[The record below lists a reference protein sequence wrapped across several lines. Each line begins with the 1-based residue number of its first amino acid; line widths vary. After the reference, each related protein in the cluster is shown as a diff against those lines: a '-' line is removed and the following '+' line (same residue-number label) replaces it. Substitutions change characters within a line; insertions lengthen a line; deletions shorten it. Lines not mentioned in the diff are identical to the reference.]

1 MYLQDTSQ
9 KPYSSLVSPTRVPLC
24 LCFCISSNIFRV
36 WLQWHSSCQ
45 ASQTSVV
52 YSPRLW
58 PSASAYLIAFAILC
72 CICTVLVGIQK
83 ESYGIIIYRTTD
95 NVHLQSPLCPNMCWK
110 RVGKSP
116 QQKDIMQISFSAKR
130 TQCANYS
137 TTFFVYNMHTHPK
150 RLREYLILL
159 LHCQGTR
166 GLKPLVCA
174 HVIIWFP
181 PTTTSIESNGLA
193 APTAVY
199 CIPDAHIYVLPGHV
213 AVTTATNG
221 ASKNNKVMI
230 VSYLLTGSWYIILT
244 VYHGHWIAITL
255 QSCHSPSTPPAVQ
268 RSHTPP

>member
-1 MYLQDTSQ
+1 MPQHVLN
-9 KPYSSLVSPTRVPLC
+9 K
-24 LCFCISSNIFRV
+24 
-36 WLQWHSSCQ
+36 SCQ
-45 ASQTSVV
+45 VAT
-52 YSPRLW
+52 
-58 PSASAYLIAFAILC
+58 AED
-72 CICTVLVGIQK
+72 T
-83 ESYGIIIYRTTD
+83 
-95 NVHLQSPLCPNMCWK
+95 
-110 RVGKSP
+110 
-116 QQKDIMQISFSAKR
+116 MQISFSAKR

-137 TTFFVYNMHTHPK
+137 TTFFVYNMHTHLK
-150 RLREYLILL
+150 RLWEYLILL

-181 PTTTSIESNGLA
+181 PTTTSIDSNGLA

-199 CIPDAHIYVLPGHV
+199 CIQDAHICVLPGHV

-230 VSYLLTGSWYIILT
+230 VSYLLTWSWYIILT